1 MFALLALTFVASIT
15 LLQINRFLKTKA
27 KGIMNPNANANPN
40 PTLHPLVKE
49 GFVDADT
56 SAIQTTIRAA
66 LDPYLND
73 DLCSIYT
80 ELRSVVGQMI
90 QGNALQQT
98 PDTVKKVEAYLTT
111 NITLPPLPCPAFAY
125 PNGTDA
131 DWLTFLN
138 EIPPDIGARF
148 VLMIVYAQ
156 RELAFR
162 VKSVKTVIA
171 GGTPLK
177 EEEKDMKERLRLMT
191 KSILASVPTEGF
203 APIIGICPMSVQDTR
218 RMEKAGQSCAMP
230 EDLTEEEQ
238 IALVNRLVQTIEG
251 KRQSILAEKY
261 ISPTLDL
268 QAFLKDAKAS
278 SEYLKTMRAKA
289 EDGSLAMEGLP

>member
-1 MFALLALTFVASIT
+1 MDGAKGIFALLALTFIGTISY
-15 LLQINRFLKTKA
+15 LQVDRFLKT
-27 KGIMNPNANANPN
+27 NPIGNMN
-40 PTLHPLVKE
+40 PTLQPLVKE
-49 GFVDADT
+49 GFVDVSE
-56 SAIQTTIRAA
+56 SAIQTTIRTA

-73 DLCSIYT
+73 DLCSIYA

-90 QGNALQQT
+90 QGNSLQQT
-98 PDTVKKVEAYLTT
+98 PETVKKVEAYLTT
-111 NITLPPLPCPAFAY
+111 NITLPPLACPAFTY
-125 PNGTDA
+125 PKGTDA

-177 EEEKDMKERLRLMT
+177 EEDKDTKEKLRLMT
-191 KSILASVPTEGF
+191 KRMLAAVPTEGF

-218 RMEKAGQSCAMP
+218 RMEKDSQSCVMP
-230 EDLTEEEQ
+230 DDLTEEQQ
-238 IALVNRLVQTIEG
+238 IALVNTLIQTIER

-278 SEYLKTMRAKA
+278 AEYLKTMRAKA
-289 EDGSLAMEGLP
+289 EDGSLAMSM